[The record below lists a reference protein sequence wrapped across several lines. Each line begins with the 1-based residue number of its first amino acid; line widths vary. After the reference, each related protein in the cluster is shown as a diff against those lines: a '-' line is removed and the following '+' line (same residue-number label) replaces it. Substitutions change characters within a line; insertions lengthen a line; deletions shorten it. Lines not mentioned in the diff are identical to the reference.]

1 MKDCTGKTILNMFTL
16 GKTNLPEGFSFST
29 LIQHIL
35 YHINNNIINKSTM
48 YNIYKSEI
56 QRQGFIARFAK
67 CLGKSKPLRTYC
79 LKHAAFKVNLIPY
92 Y

>member
-16 GKTNLPEGFSFST
+16 GKTNLPEEFSFST

-48 YNIYKSEI
+48 YIIYKSEI
-56 QRQGFIARFAK
+56 QR
-67 CLGKSKPLRTYC
+67 
-79 LKHAAFKVNLIPY
+79 
-92 Y
+92 

>member
-16 GKTNLPEGFSFST
+16 GKTNLPEEFSFST

-48 YNIYKSEI
+48 YIIYKSEI
-56 QRQGFIARFAK
+56 QHQGFIAKVRKVPWKVQTIANLLSK
-67 CLGKSKPLRTYC
+67 ACCL
-79 LKHAAFKVNLIPY
+79 
-92 Y
+92 

>member
-48 YNIYKSEI
+48 YIIYKSEI
-56 QRQGFIARFAK
+56 QRQGFIAKVRKEPWKVQTIANLLSK
-67 CLGKSKPLRTYC
+67 ACCL
-79 LKHAAFKVNLIPY
+79 
-92 Y
+92 